1 MFTKWLTENSST
13 PKRTVRPVLA
23 VALSA
28 ALLVTSGCSLLPKE
42 DEEEVLPAINPPKIS
57 EKPRYDVVTETLIT
71 SVGGMG
77 KLMSLQEETLFF
89 KGDSKVDGK
98 KLKELYIKS
107 GDVVKK
113 GQPIAELDV
122 TDLQKQLRSKQ
133 LEFRKKEAEMKK
145 TLRDSDTMD
154 PVDLEQAKIA
164 FEEERQVLQDLQ
176 NDIGNAVLTAPFD
189 GTIVTVSVQKGATI
203 KAYDPIALLAD
214 TSRLAVAAQL
224 TNKEDYNKIALG
236 MSVEVE
242 INGAGKQTGKI
253 KRLPVLTD
261 DNNNQN
267 GGFNGGFNGGYNDP
281 NGNGQKQDSIDNYL
295 LIDIDKMPKEV
306 SRGTPLSIKV
316 ITNRKENAVVI
327 PLVAL
332 RQIGSRT
339 YVQVVDEQGKREVD
353 VEIGQQTSTSV
364 EILKGLTPGQ
374 KVVGK

>member
-57 EKPRYDVVTETLIT
+57 EKPRYDVRTDTLTT
-71 SVGGMG
+71 SVGGGG
-77 KLMSLQEETLFF
+77 KLMSLQEENLFF
-89 KGDSKVDGK
+89 TGDSKVDGK
-98 KLKELYIKS
+98 KLKELYVRS
-107 GDVVKK
+107 GDIVKK

-122 TDLQKQLRSKQ
+122 TDLQKQLRTKQ
-133 LEFRKKEAEMKK
+133 LEFRKDEAEMKK

-164 FEEERQVLQDLQ
+164 FEEKRQVLQDLQ
-176 NDIGNAVLTAPFD
+176 SDIGNAVLTAPFD

-214 TSRLAVAAQL
+214 TTRLTVAAEL
-224 TNKEDYNKIALG
+224 NNKEDLNKIALG
-236 MSVEVE
+236 MPVEVD
-242 INGAGKQTGKI
+242 INGAGKQKGKI
-253 KRLPVLTD
+253 KRLPVITED
-261 DNNNQN
+261 NNQN
-267 GGFNGGFNGGYNDP
+267 GGFNGGYDPNG
-281 NGNGQKQDSIDNYL
+281 NGNGQKQDSIDKYL
-295 LIDIDKMPKEV
+295 IVELDKMPKEV
-306 SRGTPLSIKV
+306 SRGTPLSISV
-316 ITNRKENAVVI
+316 ITNRKENAIVI

-353 VEIGQQTSTSV
+353 VEIGQQTSTDV

>member
-13 PKRTVRPVLA
+13 PKRNARPVLA

-42 DEEEVLPAINPPKIS
+42 DEEEVLPTINAPKIS

-77 KLMSLQEETLFF
+77 RLMSLQEETLFF

-98 KLKELYIKS
+98 KLKELYVKS

-122 TDLQKQLRSKQ
+122 SDLQKQLRSKQ
-133 LEFRKKEAEMKK
+133 LEFRKDEAEMKK

-164 FEEERQVLQDLQ
+164 FEEKRQVLQDLQ
-176 NDIGNAVLTAPFD
+176 NDIGSAVLTAPFD

-295 LIDIDKMPKEV
+295 LVDIDKMPKEV